1 MKQEI
6 ELLAPAGSYESMVA
20 AINAGA
26 DAVYIGGYKFG
37 ARAYAENLDEDTLIK
52 AIKYVHLHGKN
63 IYLTINTLFK
73 EHEIEELYNY
83 IAPLYEAGLD
93 AVIVQDFG
101 VLRYIKR
108 TFPKLMIHAS
118 TQMTVT
124 GIYGAKLLKEY
135 GVCRIVPARELSI
148 DEIRSIDKECDIEI
162 EVFVHGALCFCYSGQ
177 CLMSSMIG
185 GRSGN
190 RGRCAQPCRL
200 PYRAF
205 KGANRLN
212 SDNETYVMSLKDLCG
227 LDYLPELSDAG
238 VNSLKIEGRMKS
250 ARYTAGVVSIY
261 RKYLDMYKNKGKQG
275 FKVDPK
281 DKKLLL
287 DLFDRG
293 GFTDGYYTNKTDR
306 NMLALHEKPKFRTG
320 NNELFEYIDNN
331 YINIDRKIGIYGY
344 ISIKKDESIKL
355 TLILGEYITEVETK
369 EPQLAQNRPISKEQV
384 ENAVSKIGNTDFEF
398 EELYVDIDDGLFV
411 PVQILKEL
419 RRKAIDNLYKII
431 NDSYVRDLPERNEL
445 AKREDKFSEA
455 PTLSVFVENM
465 EQLNAVIENNMVS
478 RIELESAGFIPDV
491 WTDIVRDIKA
501 INKEVYL
508 SMPHIFRKPT
518 LEYFENKIDILKKA
532 DFNGFIIHN
541 LEELNFLREHIPNAN
556 IISDYNMYSWNSE
569 SLAFLEEFNVQENV
583 IPLELNYKEIKA
595 REVAYSEML
604 VYGQIPVMFTAQCFK
619 NNVDVCNKS
628 EDMLVIKD
636 RKNMS
641 FPIKSICK
649 YGYTIIYNSVVMS
662 LIKDV
667 EKIKKE
673 LSPKAFRLQFTF
685 ENADKVKQILK
696 SFEAAYNGNYLK
708 SVLEENITSGHFK
721 RGVE

>member
-37 ARAYAENLDEDTLIK
+37 ARAYADNLDEDALIK
-52 AIKYVHLHGKN
+52 AIKYVHLHGKS

-73 EHEIEELYNY
+73 EREIEELYNY
-83 IAPLYEAGLD
+83 IAPLYKAGLD

-124 GIYGAKLLKEY
+124 GIHGAKLLREY

-148 DEIRSIDKECDIEI
+148 EEIKNIDKACDIEI

-200 PYRAF
+200 PYKVL
-205 KGANRLN
+205 KGENKLN
-212 SDNETYVMSLKDLCG
+212 SDNEAYVMSLKDLCG
-227 LDYLPELSDAG
+227 LDYLPELLEAG

-261 RKYLDMYKNKGKQG
+261 RKYLDMYKAKGKQG
-275 FKVDPK
+275 FKVDSK

-293 GFTDGYYTNKTDR
+293 GFTNGYYTGKTDR
-306 NMLALHEKPKFRTG
+306 DMLALHEKPKFRTG

-331 YINIDRKIGIYGY
+331 YINTNRKIGIYGY
-344 ISIKKDESIKL
+344 VSIKKDELIKL
-355 TLILGEYITEVETK
+355 TLILGEYSIEAEIE
-369 EPQLAQNRPISKEQV
+369 EPQLAQNRPVSKEQV

-411 PVQILKEL
+411 PVQRLKEL

-431 NDSYVRDLPERNEL
+431 NDSYVRDLPERNEP
-445 AKREDKFSEA
+445 AKRTEKFSAA
-455 PTLSVFVENM
+455 PALSVFVENM
-465 EQLNAVIENNMVS
+465 EQLNAVIENDIVN
-478 RIELESAGFIPDV
+478 RIELESSGFVSDV
-491 WTDIVRDIKA
+491 WIDIVSDIKSN
-501 INKEVYL
+501 NKEVYL
-508 SMPHIFRKPT
+508 SMPHIFRK
-518 LEYFENKIDILKKA
+518 LAIEYFENRVDILKKA
-532 DFNGFIIHN
+532 DFDGFIIHN

-556 IISDYNMYSWNSE
+556 IISDHNMYSWNSE
-569 SLAFLEEFNVQENV
+569 SIAFLEEFNVQENV
-583 IPLELNYKEIKA
+583 IPLELNYKEIKS
-595 REVAYSEML
+595 REVSNSEML
-604 VYGQIPVMFTAQCFK
+604 VYGQLPVMFTAQCFK
-619 NNVDVCNKS
+619 NNVTVCNS
-628 EDMLVIKD
+628 NEDILVIKD

-641 FPIKSICK
+641 FPVKSICK

-662 LIKDV
+662 IIKDV
-667 EKIKKE
+667 GKIKKE

-685 ENADKVKQILK
+685 ENADKVRQILK
-696 SFEAAYNGNYLK
+696 SFEAAYAGNYSK
-708 SVLEENITSGHFK
+708 SILEENVTGGHFK